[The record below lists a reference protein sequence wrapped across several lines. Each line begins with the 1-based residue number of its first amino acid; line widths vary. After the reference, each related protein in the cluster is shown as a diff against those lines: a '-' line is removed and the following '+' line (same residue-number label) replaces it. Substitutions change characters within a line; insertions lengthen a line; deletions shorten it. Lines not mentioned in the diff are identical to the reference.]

1 MHWLMKAILF
11 TLSLFL
17 FLGCNDSTFREHK
30 KESQTV
36 SDSTLIY
43 QFVDRLGSFHDDPA
57 VLDSIGNQLS
67 ENFNYMPL
75 NREYEEGS
83 ILISAQHEESFRHFK
98 NALTTSNMECR
109 TFGAYQVCTGN
120 FANGFGLRCSIRP
133 HPSLQWVLLVEAAN

>member
-11 TLSLFL
+11 TLSLVL
-17 FLGCNDSTFREHK
+17 FLSCNDSTFREHK
-30 KESQTV
+30 KEIQTV

-43 QFVDRLGSFHDDPA
+43 QFVNNLGSFHDNPA

-75 NREYEEGS
+75 NNEYEEGS
-83 ILISAQHEESFRHFK
+83 ILISAQQEESFRHFK